1 MHGRDMTS
9 RGGSRRATWLAAV
22 LAATVATW
30 PFAGRAAPD
39 YDRDIAPILRTY
51 CAGCHNDRET
61 EAGFSVERFATLRKG
76 GDESGDPIVPG
87 DPQASV
93 MIRRIKSTAA
103 DQMPPADEP
112 QVPAADRATLEAWI
126 AAGAAGPV
134 KDVSILE
141 KLVVPALPPSRAPRP
156 VTALGVSPDGGRL
169 AVARG
174 RTVEIV
180 PLRDGRPAERPT
192 ATFSGLPGPVAAVHF
207 TPDGKGIVVASG
219 VTGLN
224 GVAEIRDAATGAVVR
239 SFGGHRD
246 LVYDAEMSPD
256 GATLATAGYDRS
268 VKLWNVAD
276 GTLQRSIDVHTGA
289 VFDVAWHPS
298 GRLLGSA
305 SADETVKLWRARDG
319 LRLDTLNQPEAE
331 VAAVAFT
338 PDGRHVL
345 AAGRDK
351 RIYAWSLVSIDEP
364 AINPAVQSRFAHE
377 APIVALAV
385 SADGTRIVSAAEDR
399 TVKAWS
405 LPGLEPLP
413 ALPRAADV
421 VAAIVPAGDG
431 FLLGT
436 MDGGIARVVVPRA
449 ASGTTPVVA
458 APKVPEPVPMATEPT
473 REVAEVEPNDTPVTA
488 QAAPVP
494 ADVRGTIVRPG
505 DADCVRFAARAGVPL
520 VVEVVAA
527 KGTPASRLDSRLEI
541 LHADGRPVEQVVL
554 QAVRDSWFTFR
565 GKTSDQTGDFRLHN
579 QDQLELDQ
587 YLYANGE
594 VTRLWLH
601 PRGPDSGFDV
611 YPGGGKRHT
620 YFHTT
625 PIAHALGEPA
635 WIVEPLPPGSRPTP
649 NGLPVFRMFF
659 ENDDEPTRRLG
670 TDSQVVFVPPAD
682 GTYVARV
689 GDSRGFGAE
698 KDFHY
703 TLRIRPPQPSFEV
716 TVEGR
721 DPQVSPGSGR
731 ELSFTATRSEGFEGP
746 IRIEVGGLPP
756 GFTFHGPIEIEAG
769 QRQAQG
775 VIRAAAGAAAPDEE
789 ADKKVTVRAVAT
801 VAGRELVRDLGTLG
815 DIRLAAAPKVTV
827 EILPGS
833 DRGVVREVP
842 GEPIE
847 FTIRP
852 RQTITARVK
861 VVRHDLKGP
870 VALGKEGAGRN
881 LPHGVI
887 VDNIGLNGLLLPEG
901 ETDREFFITA
911 APKALPGRRLFHL
924 VTEADGGQ
932 ASLPVWLNVLPA
944 Q

>member
-1 MHGRDMTS
+1 MNDVTRIVCVV
-9 RGGSRRATWLAAV
+9 LAAV
-22 LAATVATW
+22 GATW
-30 PFAGRAAPD
+30 PVAGRAAPD

-51 CAGCHNDRET
+51 CAGCHNDREA
-61 EAGFSVERFATLRKG
+61 EAGFSVEWFATLRKG

-126 AAGAAGPV
+126 AAGAAGPAA
-134 KDVSILE
+134 DVSILE
-141 KLVVPALPPSRAPRP
+141 KLVVPALPASRAPRP
-156 VTALGVSPDGGRL
+156 VTALSVSPDGGRL

-180 PLRDGRPAERPT
+180 PLRDGRPAERPLRSIT
-192 ATFSGLPGPVAAVHF
+192 DLRGPVTAVHF
-207 TPDGKGIVVASG
+207 APDGKRIVVASG

-224 GVAEIRDAATGAVVR
+224 GVAEIRDAATGAVER

-246 LVYDAEMSPD
+246 LVYDAELSPD
-256 GATLATAGYDRS
+256 GAMLATVGYDRS

-276 GTLQRSIDVHTGA
+276 GALLRSIDVHTGA

-298 GRLLGSA
+298 GKLLGSA

-338 PDGRHVL
+338 PDGRHVV

-351 RIYAWSLVSIDEP
+351 RIHAWSLVSVDEP

-377 APIVALAV
+377 TPIVALAV
-385 SADGTRIVSAAEDR
+385 SADGTQLVSAAEDR

-405 LPGLEPLP
+405 LPGLEPLAP
-413 ALPRAADV
+413 LPRAGDV
-421 VAAIVPAGDG
+421 VAAIVPVGDG
-431 FLLGT
+431 FLLGS
-436 MDGGIARVVVPRA
+436 MNGGIDRVAVPRA
-449 ASGTTPVVA
+449 ASGTTPVAVA
-458 APKVPEPVPMATEPT
+458 PPQVAKPVPLATEPA
-473 REVAEVEPNDTPVTA
+473 RDVAEVEPNDAADTAQTVTA
-488 QAAPVP
+488 PAA
-494 ADVRGTIVRPG
+494 VRGVIGRPG
-505 DADCVRFAARAGVPL
+505 DADCVRFAARAGMPL

-527 KGTPASRLDSRLEI
+527 MGTPASRLDSRVEI

-565 GKTSDQTGDFRLHN
+565 GKTSDQTNDFRLHN

-594 VTRLWLH
+594 VTRLWLY
-601 PRGPDSGFDV
+601 PRGPDSGCEV
-611 YPGGGKRHT
+611 YPGSGKRHT
-620 YFHTT
+620 FFHTT

-635 WIVEPLPPGSRPTP
+635 WIVEPLPAGARPTP
-649 NGLPVFRMFF
+649 NGLPLFRMFF
-659 ENDDEPTRRLG
+659 ENDDEPMRRLG
-670 TDSQVVFVPPAD
+670 TDSQVMFVPPAD
-682 GTYVARV
+682 GEYVARV
-689 GDSRGFGAE
+689 SDSRGFGAE
-698 KDFHY
+698 TNFHY
-703 TLRIRPPQPSFEV
+703 TLRIRPPQPSFDV
-716 TVEGR
+716 TVGGR

-731 ELSFTATRSEGFEGP
+731 ELAFTATRGEGFEGP
-746 IRIEVGGLPP
+746 IRIDVEGLPP

-775 VIRAAAGAAAPDEE
+775 VLRAAADAAAPDEA

-801 VAGRELVRDLGTLG
+801 VAGREVVRDLGTLG

-827 EILPGS
+827 EILPGA

-861 VVRHDLKGP
+861 VARHDLKGP

-881 LPHGVI
+881 LPHGVF
-887 VDNIGLNGLLLPEG
+887 VDNLGLNGLLL
-901 ETDREFFITA
+901 TDRDTEREFFITA
-911 APKALPGRRLFHL
+911 APKAAAGRRLFHL

-932 ASLPVWLNVLPA
+932 ASVPVWLNVLPA
-944 Q
+944 RK